1 MLSSSS
7 VMHAVNASFWH
18 LNFFLNSFHF
28 CCRYIVKGPAPAP
41 GQHVAEPSTSRG
53 RASGRGRGEQP
64 DWGLFGKFQ
73 NVALDIV
80 AKKRILHVF
89 ANGYAF

>member
-1 MLSSSS
+1 
-7 VMHAVNASFWH
+7 VPVEA
-18 LNFFLNSFHF
+18 
-28 CCRYIVKGPAPAP
+28 
-41 GQHVAEPSTSRG
+41 
-53 RASGRGRGEQP
+53 ASGRGHGKTRGGAVLSKKLFSESGDTLLEQP